1 MNGVLL
7 LRKIAGR
14 YSHCYKLFSSIA
26 FLLGRNNG
34 LIRGGVRKNLQLDN
48 NGFCRKCCFSISGTH
63 TLITIGKGTYLE
75 DCSFHIEGNYCKVVI
90 GEGCTL
96 RGVEFWIEDDSG
108 TIRIGKATKSFGN
121 TQLAS
126 IEGQTISIGD
136 ACLLAKG
143 IQVRVGDSHSIFCV
157 KNHQRINCSKGVII
171 GNHVWIGE
179 QVTILKGVNIGENSV
194 IGTGAIVTANIPKN
208 TIAAGVPAKIVK
220 ENITW
225 DIQRIN

>member
-7 LRKIAGR
+7 LRKIANR
-14 YSHCYKLFSSIA
+14 YSRCYKLLSSIA
-26 FLLGRNNG
+26 FLLGRNDG
-34 LIRGGVRKNLQLDN
+34 LIRSRKNFQLDS
-48 NGFCRKCCFSISGTH
+48 NGFCRKCHFSIC
-63 TLITIGKGTYLE
+63 GKRALVTVEKGAYLE
-75 DCSFHIEGNYCKVVI
+75 DCSFHIEGNYCKVFI

-108 TIRIGKATKSFGN
+108 VISIGKATKAFGN
-121 TQLAS
+121 TQLAV

-136 ACLLAKG
+136 DCLLAKG
-143 IQVRVGDSHSIFCV
+143 IQVRVGDSHSIFSV
-157 KNHQRINCSKGVII
+157 KNHQRINHSKGVTI

-208 TIAAGVPAKIVK
+208 TVAAGIPAKIVK

>member
-14 YSHCYKLFSSIA
+14 YSHCYKLLSSIA

-34 LIRGGVRKNLQLDN
+34 LIRGGARKNLQLDS
-48 NGFCRKCCFSISGTH
+48 NGFCRKCCFSISGTN
-63 TLITIGKGTYLE
+63 TLIIVGKGTYLE
-75 DCSFHIEGNYCKVVI
+75 DCSFRIEGNYCKVVI

-96 RGVEFWIEDDSG
+96 RGMEFWIEDDLG
-108 TIRIGKATKSFGN
+108 TISIGKATKSFGN

-126 IEGQTISIGD
+126 IEGQTISIGND
-136 ACLLAKG
+136 CLLAKG
-143 IQVRVGDSHSIFCV
+143 IQVRVGDSHSIFSV
-157 KNHQRINCSKGVII
+157 KNHQRINYSKGVTI

-208 TIAAGVPAKIVK
+208 TIAAGIPAKIIK